1 MLRYSLKVNMISLIH
16 PLLMKYPVYSLW
28 FIYSSISL
36 SDMEY
41 NEINMFFKSYIN
53 LLLFFIMMITML
65 LHSKLGLITIVDD
78 YVTSKK
84 GSKTI
89 KFIINLIVYLLMTL
103 TTILIFLIDN
113 NLLFFCILEMK
124 VYSI

>member
-1 MLRYSLKVNMISLIH
+1 MKNYTRKWLIQRITAMLLL
-16 PLLMKYPVYSLW
+16 PLTLW

-103 TTILIFLIDN
+103 TTILILI
-113 NLLFFCILEMK
+113 NLI
-124 VYSI
+124 